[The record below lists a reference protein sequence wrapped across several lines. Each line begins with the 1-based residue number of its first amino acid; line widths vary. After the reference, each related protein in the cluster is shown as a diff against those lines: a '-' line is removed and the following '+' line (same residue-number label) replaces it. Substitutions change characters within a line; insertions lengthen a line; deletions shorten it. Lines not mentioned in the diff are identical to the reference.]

1 MNTMRRFIYRIL
13 NKSYYL
19 TVKLFSQLYLLV
31 TLPASGIIHGEN
43 LQINGFPR
51 FIIHPNGKLRIG
63 DSFRMNS
70 GKLHN
75 PIGRNQRCLISVS
88 DMAELKIGNHVGM
101 SSVAII
107 CQKQITIGNHVKI
120 GGNTLI
126 YDTDFH
132 SLNAAERSRVP
143 EIAEYINKKP
153 VIIGDHVFIGGHSII
168 LKGSIIGEYSIVGA
182 GSVVS
187 GTIPPYELWAGNPA
201 RFIRKLSSEVTQ
213 QSL

>member
-1 MNTMRRFIYRIL
+1 MNILARFIYRIL
-13 NKSYYL
+13 NKLYYL
-19 TVKLFSQLYLLV
+19 TANFFSQLYLLV
-31 TLPASGIIHGEN
+31 ALPASRIGHGKD
-43 LQINGFPR
+43 LHINGFPR
-51 FIIHPNGKLRIG
+51 FIIHPNGKLQIG
-63 DSFRMNS
+63 NSFRMNS

-75 PIGRNQRCLISVS
+75 PIGRNQRCVISVS
-88 DMAELKIGNHVGM
+88 EKAELKIGDHVGM

-107 CQKQITIGNHVKI
+107 CQQQITIGDHVKI

-132 SLNAAERSRVP
+132 SLDASERSRIP
-143 EIAEYINKKP
+143 ELPEHINKKP
-153 VIIGDHVFIGGHSII
+153 VIIGNHVFIGGHCII
-168 LKGSIIGEYSIVGA
+168 LKGSNIGEYSIVGA

-201 RFIRKLSSEVTQ
+201 RFIRKISLDESP